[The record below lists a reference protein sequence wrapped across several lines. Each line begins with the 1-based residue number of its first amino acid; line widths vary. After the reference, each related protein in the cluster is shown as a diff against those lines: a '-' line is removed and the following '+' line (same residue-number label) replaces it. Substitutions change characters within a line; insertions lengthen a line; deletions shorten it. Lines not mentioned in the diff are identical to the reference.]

1 MNERSFLFS
10 HKNSSLSRGSAQFIS
25 YNQFMLSLTPLEKNI
40 RENLKHN
47 VTVNLLDGSLFGV
60 ALGFASFSAV
70 LPLFV
75 ASMTDSATLIGLV
88 PAIHS
93 TGWLLPQLFTASHVS
108 RLRKYKRTVLLA
120 TIHERVPFL
129 GFAIIALLLPF
140 IGLNMG
146 LILTFLLL
154 IWQGLGG
161 GFTANAWTSMISKI
175 MPPESRGTFFGMQS
189 GLANLF
195 VSMSAVG
202 AGYLLDYFD
211 APWDFA
217 TCFLLAMVFFTVSWF
232 ALALTREPEDTGKI
246 IPEKK
251 SFFWDD
257 AKKVLR
263 RDRNFDWFLLV
274 RVLSQFATMGFS
286 FYIIYAL
293 RDFNMTKIIS
303 GYLIAT
309 LTISQTVANM
319 GMGWI
324 GDKVGHR
331 MMLIIGAIA
340 AFLSAVLAW
349 NATSLAWF
357 YPIFVLTGIANV
369 AIWTN
374 SISMTVDFG
383 NDTERPIYIGL
394 SQTLTAPATIIAPL
408 IGGWIVDTAGFT
420 PTFTISSILALG
432 MLGILIFLVKD
443 PRKNRLSKT

>member
-1 MNERSFLFS
+1 MLPLTTLER
-10 HKNSSLSRGSAQFIS
+10 
-25 YNQFMLSLTPLEKNI
+25 NI

-47 VTVNLLDGSLFGV
+47 IIFNLLDGSIFGI

-75 ASMTDSATLIGLV
+75 ASMTHSATLIGLV

-93 TGWLLPQLFTASHVS
+93 AGWLLPQLFTASHVS
-108 RLRKYKRTVLLA
+108 RLREYKRTVLLT

-129 GFAIIALLLPF
+129 GFAIVALLLPF
-140 IGLNMG
+140 IGINTG
-146 LILTFLLL
+146 LVLTFCLLV
-154 IWQGLGG
+154 WQGLGG
-161 GFTANAWTSMISKI
+161 GFTANAWTSMVSKI
-175 MPPESRGTFFGMQS
+175 IPPESRGTFFGMQG

-195 VSMSAVG
+195 ISISAIG

-217 TCFLLAMVFFTVSWF
+217 TCFLLAVVFFTISWF
-232 ALALTREPEDTGKI
+232 ALALTREPEDTEKI
-246 IPEKK
+246 IPEEKTH
-251 SFFWDD
+251 FWDD
-257 AKKVLR
+257 SKKVLR
-263 RDRNFDWFLLV
+263 RDRNFNWFLVV

-293 RDFNMTKIIS
+293 RDFGMTEVVS

-319 GMGWI
+319 GMGWV

-331 MMLIIGAIA
+331 MMLIIGACA
-340 AFLSAVLAW
+340 AFLSALLAW
-349 NATSLAWF
+349 NASSLAWF
-357 YPIFVLTGIANV
+357 YPIFVLTGVANV

-374 SISMTVDFG
+374 SMSMTVDFG
-383 NDTERPIYIGL
+383 GETERPIYIGL

-408 IGGWIVDTAGFT
+408 IGGWIVDTAGFI
-420 PTFTISSILALG
+420 PTFTISAVLALG
-432 MLGILIFLVKD
+432 MLSILIFLVKD
-443 PRKNRLSKT
+443 PRKLKP